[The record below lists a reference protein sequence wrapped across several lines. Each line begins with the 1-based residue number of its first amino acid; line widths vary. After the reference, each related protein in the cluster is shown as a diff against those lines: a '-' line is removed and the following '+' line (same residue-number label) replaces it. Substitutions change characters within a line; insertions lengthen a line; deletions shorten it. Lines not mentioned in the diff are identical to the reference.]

1 MAGKASARRGER
13 VPASTL
19 PVARICVDVPL
30 PHLDRP
36 FDYQVSTEQDAD
48 AVPGCRVRVRFAGQ
62 LVDGYLLERVEE
74 SDYGRK
80 LTFLDRVIS
89 PEPVLSPEVAA
100 LARAVAD
107 RYAGTLTD
115 VLRMAVPPRH
125 ARTEAEPSPPPAPLP
140 PAPVLP
146 APGSQA
152 AGSQA
157 AGPQAAGPQAAGPRA
172 QAAEGWAR
180 YPFGPNL
187 LDALR
192 AGRTARAVWQ
202 ALPAEDWP
210 ARLAEAATTVVST
223 GRGALVVVP
232 DHRDLARLHAACAA
246 LAGPDAVVTLS
257 ADLGPAERYR
267 RWLAVRRGSVRLVL
281 GTRGAALA
289 PVHDL
294 GLVVV
299 WDDGD
304 DLHAEPRMPYPN
316 VRDVL
321 VQRAHLTGASLL
333 VGGFARTAEAQL
345 LVDSGWAHEVVA
357 ARETLRAVAPRVAAV
372 GDSAWQDVKDPAA
385 RSARLPSIAFEA
397 ARAAFEENA
406 PVLIQVP
413 RRGYVPALAC
423 GQCRAAARCRR
434 CAGPLALPGG
444 TDDGVPK
451 PAYCRWCGAT
461 EAAFRCPACGSR
473 RLRGQV
479 IGARR
484 TAEELGRAFSNI
496 PVRTSGG
503 DEVLATVPGGRS
515 LVVATPGAEPTAEG
529 GYGAVLLLDGWALL
543 GRADLRATE
552 ETLRRWMTA
561 AALARPAGRVVVIA
575 DSSLPPVQALV
586 RWDPVWHARQEL
598 AARTE
603 LGFPPAVRMAT
614 LDGPPDAL
622 ATALEDLVLPPTG
635 EVLGP
640 VPLSDDEQRE
650 RALVRVSRV
659 HGKALAEHLAT
670 LQATRSA
677 RKDPTPIRIKL
688 DPLEVL

>member
-74 SDYGRK
+74 SDYGRQ

-125 ARTEAEPSPPPAPLP
+125 ARTEAKPSPPPAPVP
-140 PAPVLP
+140 PAPVLS
-146 APGSQA
+146 AESG
-152 AGSQA
+152 
-157 AGPQAAGPQAAGPRA
+157 
-172 QAAEGWAR
+172 EGWAR

-192 AGRTARAVWQ
+192 SGRTARAVWQ

-223 GRGALVVVP
+223 GRGALVIVP

-267 RWLAVRRGSVRLVL
+267 RWLAVRRGAVRLVL

-304 DLHAEPRMPYPN
+304 DLHTEPRMPYPN

-333 VGGFARTAEAQL
+333 LGAFARTAEAQL

-397 ARAAFEENA
+397 ARAAFEENS

-444 TDDGVPK
+444 ADDDVPK

-503 DEVLATVPGGRS
+503 DEVLAAVRGGRA
-515 LVVATPGAEPTAEG
+515 LVVATPGAEPIAEG

-561 AALARPAGRVVVIA
+561 AALARPAGKVVVIA

-622 ATALEDLVLPPTG
+622 ATALADLPLPPTG

-640 VPLSDDEQRE
+640 VPLPDDDQRE
-650 RALVRVSRV
+650 RALVRVSRT
-659 HGKALAEHLAT
+659 HGKALSEHLAA

>member
-1 MAGKASARRGER
+1 MTGKASARRGER

-125 ARTEAEPSPPPAPLP
+125 ARTEAKPSPEPAPA
-140 PAPVLP
+140 PA
-146 APGSQA
+146 APS
-152 AGSQA
+152 
-157 AGPQAAGPQAAGPRA
+157 
-172 QAAEGWAR
+172 AEGWSR

-294 GLVVV
+294 GLAVV

-321 VQRAHLTGASLL
+321 VQRAHLSGASLL

-444 TDDGVPK
+444 TDAGVPK

-503 DEVLATVPGGRS
+503 DEVLAAVPGGRA

-561 AALARPAGRVVVIA
+561 AALARPAGKVVVIA

-622 ATALEDLVLPPTG
+622 ATALEDLSLPPTG

-640 VPLSDDEQRE
+640 VPLSDDDQRE
-650 RALVRVSRV
+650 RALVRVSRT
-659 HGKALAEHLAT
+659 HGKALAEHLAA

>member
-1 MAGKASARRGER
+1 MAGRTSTRRGER
-13 VPASTL
+13 VPAAEL

-30 PHLDRP
+30 PHLDRL

-62 LVDGYLLERVEE
+62 LVDGYLIERAEE
-74 SDYGRK
+74 SGYGSK
-80 LTFLDRVIS
+80 LSFLDRVIS
-89 PEPVLSPEVAA
+89 PEPVLAPEVAE

-107 RYAGTLTD
+107 RYAGSLID
-115 VLRMAVPPRH
+115 VLRMAIPPRH
-125 ARTEAEPSPPPAPLP
+125 ARVEAKPSPEPVPLP
-140 PAPVLP
+140 AAPTV
-146 APGSQA
+146 
-152 AGSQA
+152 
-157 AGPQAAGPQAAGPRA
+157 
-172 QAAEGWAR
+172 EGWSR

-187 LDALR
+187 LDALL
-192 AGRTARAVWQ
+192 AGRPARAVWQ

-210 ARLAEAATTVVST
+210 ARLAEVATAVVST

-257 ADLGPAERYR
+257 SDLGPSERYK
-267 RWLAVRRGSVRLVL
+267 RWLAVRRGAVRLVL

-294 GLVVV
+294 GLVAV

-321 VQRAHLTGASLL
+321 VQRSHLTGASLL

-357 ARETLRAVAPRVAAV
+357 SRDTLRAVAPRVAAV
-372 GDSAWQDVKDPAA
+372 GDNAWQDVKDPAA
-385 RSARLPSIAFEA
+385 RSARLPSIAFDA
-397 ARAAFEENA
+397 ARSAFAEDA

-413 RRGYVPALAC
+413 RRGYVPSLAC
-423 GQCRAAARCRR
+423 GTCRAPARCRR

-444 TDDGVPK
+444 ADEGMPK

-484 TAEELGRAFSNI
+484 TAEELGRAFSDI
-496 PVRTSGG
+496 PVRTSGA
-503 DEVLATVPGGRS
+503 DEVLSTVPAGRA

-561 AALARPAGRVVVIA
+561 AALTRPAGKVVVVA

-598 AARTE
+598 AGRTE

-614 LDGPPDAL
+614 VDGTPDAV
-622 ATALEDLVLPPTG
+622 AGALRDLVLPPSG
-635 EVLGP
+635 EILGP
-640 VPLSDDEQRE
+640 VPLSDDGQRE
-650 RALVRVSRV
+650 RALIRVPRTD
-659 HGKALAEHLAT
+659 GKPLAEALTA

-677 RKDPTPIRIKL
+677 RKDPDPIKVKL

>member
-1 MAGKASARRGER
+1 MAAKTTTRRGER
-13 VPASTL
+13 VPAATL
-19 PVARICVDVPL
+19 PVARVCVDVPL

-36 FDYQVSTEQDAD
+36 FDYQVSTEQDEA

-62 LVDGYLLERVEE
+62 LVDGYLLERVES

-89 PEPVLSPEVAA
+89 PEPVLAPEVAE
-100 LARAVAD
+100 LARVVAD
-107 RYAGTLTD
+107 RYAGALVD

-125 ARTEAEPSPPPAPLP
+125 ARVEAQPSPEPAPPPA
-140 PAPVLP
+140 APE
-146 APGSQA
+146 
-152 AGSQA
+152 
-157 AGPQAAGPQAAGPRA
+157 RT
-172 QAAEGWAR
+172 GWTR
-180 YPFGPNL
+180 YPFGANF
-187 LDALR
+187 LDALK
-192 AGRTARAVWQ
+192 AGRPARAVWQ

-210 ARLAEAATTVVST
+210 ARLAEVVATVAST

-232 DHRDLARLHAACAA
+232 DHRDVARLHAACAA
-246 LAGPDAVVTLS
+246 LVGPDAVVALS

-267 RWLAVRRGSVRLVL
+267 RWLAVRRGSVRVVL
-281 GTRGAALA
+281 GTRGASFA

-294 GLVVV
+294 GLVAV

-321 VQRAHLTGASLL
+321 VQRAHLSGAALL

-345 LVDSGWAHEVVA
+345 LVDSGWAHEIVA
-357 ARETLRAVAPRVAAV
+357 AREVLRAAAPRVAAV
-372 GDSAWQDVKDPAA
+372 GDSDWQEVKDPAA

-397 ARAAFEENA
+397 ARAALAADA

-423 GQCRAAARCRR
+423 GACRAPARCRR

-444 TDDGVPK
+444 SDDGVPR

-484 TAEELGRAFSNI
+484 TAEELGRAFSGV
-496 PVRTSGG
+496 PVRTSGA
-503 DEVLATVPGGRS
+503 DEVLASVPGGAA
-515 LVVATPGAEPTAEG
+515 LVVCTPGAEPVAEG
-529 GYGAVLLLDGWALL
+529 GYGAALLLDGWALL
-543 GRADLRATE
+543 GRADLRAAE
-552 ETLRRWMTA
+552 EALRRWMTA
-561 AALARPAGRVVVIA
+561 AALVRPGSEGGRVVVVA
-575 DSSLPPVQALV
+575 ESSLAPVQALV

-598 AARTE
+598 AARGE

-614 LDGPPDAL
+614 VDGSPDAVAGL
-622 ATALEDLVLPPTG
+622 LDELRLPESG

-640 VPLSDDEQRE
+640 VPLGEDRE
-650 RALVRVSRV
+650 RALVRVPRER
-659 HGKALAEHLAT
+659 GRALASVLAEV
-670 LQATRSA
+670 LAVRSA
-677 RKDPTPIRIKL
+677 RKEPDVVRVKL